1 MEKEYDFAR
10 LILRLSNQIVKNR
23 DRHVRELDL
32 TTEQADSLQFFLTHE
47 NAVIMDLKNYLGV
60 THQTARGIVKRMET
74 KGLIQTRKSETD
86 ARYQCVVVTEQG
98 KKTGQILIKN
108 GIQTG
113 SKLLHGMSADQQK
126 LFYEL
131 LKSALENV
139 EQK

>member
-98 KKTGQILIKN
+98 KKTGQMLIKN

-113 SKLLHGMSADQQK
+113 SKLLHGMSTDQQK

>member
-98 KKTGQILIKN
+98 KKTGQTLIKN

-113 SKLLHGMSADQQK
+113 SKLLHGMSSDQQK

>member
-86 ARYQCVVVTEQG
+86 ARYQCVIVTEQG

-113 SKLLHGMSADQQK
+113 SKLLHGMSTDQQK

-131 LKSALENV
+131 LRSALKNV

>member
-113 SKLLHGMSADQQK
+113 SKLLHGMSSDQQK
-126 LFYEL
+126 LFYKL
-131 LKSALENV
+131 LNSALENV

>member
-113 SKLLHGMSADQQK
+113 SKLLHGMSSDQQK

-131 LKSALENV
+131 LNSALENV